1 MIKRPSRKKK
11 AQSRSALRRKLR
23 KIDKARNP
31 KKNLTKGQKAKLH
44 EELRILGDRPSL
56 RPTQIEG
63 IAFLKEHNYNAI
75 IADSMG
81 TGKTAQA
88 LCAVAQNAKNLF
100 PCLVVCPSSVVWNWR
115 REAYFW
121 IRSNVRVHVIEGME
135 DKLPPET
142 PHFTIVSWDL
152 LHYRIEDIR
161 KLPFKSLIADEAH
174 YAKNP
179 QSLRTQALMSLDIP
193 HKILMTGT
201 PLINEKSELDTL
213 KMIIGTQ
220 DPPMIRRL
228 LEEVAPD
235 VPPKTRIMMPVQADE
250 SLLLEYQ
257 EASKDFE
264 YWIEAYLH
272 KVYGAQ
278 RTIIRDKVDSALSQ
292 ENLTKISYL
301 RRIIGRAKIPAC
313 THWAYKMTRSGN
325 PVVIF
330 GEHQDVL
337 DLLCE
342 GLRKMKIGHVRID
355 GSSGRA
361 ERQLAIDNF
370 QRGAIDCFIGSR
382 AAIEGITL
390 TRATNLCFLE
400 RFYTPAAEE
409 QAEDRI
415 RRIGQTKPTKMWY
428 MTVSDTID
436 QRIYDIVE
444 RKRKVVQK
452 HIGSEDIEEKV
463 LSRDYDYWVR
473 MKPLHSL
480 AKRLKDHPSVSA
492 PLPKLPDPKYVRG
505 ILFGVE
511 SWSIPQILKGIR
523 RKGFKMLSMDS
534 KESRVFISTKVA
546 EAFEK
551 RSIRYVQ
558 VAPDLTCI
566 VGRPVAS
573 DKHRMRNYRGGLKR
587 KKRLPLG

>member
-1 MIKRPSRKKK
+1 MIKRPSRRKKGK
-11 AQSRSALRRKLR
+11 GRSALRRRLR

-31 KKNLTKGQKAKLH
+31 KKNLTKNQKAKLH
-44 EELRILGDRPSL
+44 EERRVLGVRPSL
-56 RPTQIEG
+56 RPTQVEG
-63 IAFLKEHNYNAI
+63 IRFLRENNYNAI

-88 LCAVAQNAKNLF
+88 LCAIAQNPKNLF

-121 IRSNVRVHVIEGME
+121 VRSNVRVHVIEGMQ
-135 DKLPPET
+135 DSLPREI

-152 LHYRIEDIR
+152 LHYRIEDISKISFR
-161 KLPFKSLIADEAH
+161 SLVADEAH

-179 QSLRTQALMSLDIP
+179 QSLRTQALMSLDVP

-213 KMIIGTQ
+213 KMIIGTS

-235 VPPKTRIMMPVQADE
+235 VPPKTRIMLPVEPDPQLRE
-250 SLLLEYQ
+250 EYK

-264 YWIEAYLH
+264 HWIESYLN

-278 RTIIRDKVDSALSQ
+278 KHIVQEKMESAISQ
-292 ENLTKISYL
+292 ENLTKLSYL
-301 RRIIGRAKIPAC
+301 RRIVGRAKVPAC
-313 THWAYKMTRSGN
+313 THWAYKMTRSGKA
-325 PVVIF
+325 VVIF

-337 DLLCE
+337 DLLCD
-342 GLRKMKIGHVRID
+342 GLRKMKVGHVRID

-370 QRGAIDCFIGSR
+370 QRGSIDCFIGSR

-390 TRATNLCFLE
+390 TRASHLCFLE

-415 RRIGQTKPTKMWY
+415 RRIGQTKPTTMLY
-428 MTVSDTID
+428 MSLQGTID
-436 QRIYDIVE
+436 ERIYEIVE
-444 RKRKVVQK
+444 RKRKIIQK
-452 HIGSEDIEEKV
+452 HIGTETIEEREITDEYGFWKNV
-463 LSRDYDYWVR
+463 
-473 MKPLHSL
+473 KPLQKL
-480 AKRLKDHPSVSA
+480 AKRLKDHPAVSA

-505 ILFGVE
+505 ILFGVA

-523 RKGFKMLSMDS
+523 SKGFKMLSMDS
-534 KESRVFISTKVA
+534 KESRVFISTKVL
-546 EAFEK
+546 EAFES
-551 RSIRYVQ
+551 RSIRYIED
-558 VAPDLTCI
+558 APDRDWETL
-566 VGRPVAS
+566 
-573 DKHRMRNYRGGLKR
+573 
-587 KKRLPLG
+587 